1 MIDLLKNFSI
11 LYAIPITQEI
21 IIIYE
26 QIGAIEIK
34 KQKFKK
40 YKLRKDLII
49 EILILQICSIIL
61 ILINYLLLITIITY
75 TYKQTQSIQTK

>member
-1 MIDLLKNFSI
+1 MIDLFTNFSI
-11 LYAIPITQEI
+11 LNAIPITQHT

-40 YKLRKDLII
+40 YKVRKDLII
-49 EILILQICSIIL
+49 EILVLQICSIIL
-61 ILINYLLLITIITY
+61 ILNYLY
-75 TYKQTQSIQTK
+75 V